1 MKTSHSFSPSQPSA
15 GSRSPL
21 PKDGIE
27 RARVLARQFAETAV
41 ARDAAG
47 GTPKAERDA
56 LRQSGLL
63 SLSIPADYGGQG
75 ARWSET
81 LETVRIFAQTD
92 SSIAHVYGF
101 HHLLLATVQLFSR
114 PAQWEPWVEQTA
126 RKHWFWGNALN
137 PLDERTTVRR
147 IGDWFEFSGKKSFC
161 SGALD
166 SEMLIASG
174 KEEIGGR
181 MLIAA
186 VPTARAGITI
196 NSDWNCF
203 GQRQTDS
210 GSALF
215 ERVRVEAAELLR
227 DPGPLSTP
235 RSSLR
240 PLLAQLVFIHMFL
253 GLAEGALADARHYTL
268 HEARPWF
275 RSPASRASED
285 SYTLRHYGEFHVAL
299 EGARL
304 LAGRATALFDEAW
317 LEGDALSADARGH
330 VALAVATAKVAAS
343 RAGLDVASRV
353 FETTGARATHGALRL
368 DRYWRNLRVQTLHDP
383 VDYKL
388 QDIGNWVLNAQV
400 PVPSFYS

>member
-1 MKTSHSFSPSQPSA
+1 MPNSSITAASDAVQA
-15 GSRSPL
+15 
-21 PKDGIE
+21 
-27 RARVLARQFAETAV
+27 LAHRFAQTAA
-41 ARDAAG
+41 ARDAQG

-63 SLSIPADYGGQG
+63 SLSIPREYGGRG
-75 ARWSET
+75 ASWSET
-81 LETVRIFAQTD
+81 LDTVRVFAQVD

-101 HHLLLATVQLFSR
+101 QHLLLATAQLFAR
-114 PAQWEPWVEQTA
+114 PSQWEPWFEQTA
-126 RKHWFWGNALN
+126 SKNWFWGNALN
-137 PLDERTTVRR
+137 PLDDRTTVRR
-147 IGDWFEFSGKKSFC
+147 IGDWFEFSGKKRFC

-174 KEEIGGR
+174 LDAVSGKL
-181 MLIAA
+181 LIAA

-210 GSALF
+210 GSTLF
-215 ERVRVEAAELLR
+215 ERVRVEAAELLL

-235 RSSLR
+235 RSALR

-253 GLAEGALADARHYTL
+253 GLAEGALAEARHYTT

-275 RSPASRASED
+275 RSGAGRASED
-285 SYTLRHYGEFHVAL
+285 PYTLAHYGEFHVGV
-299 EGARL
+299 ESVRL
-304 LAGRATALFDEAW
+304 LARQAANVFDEAW
-317 LEGDALSADARGH
+317 IKGAALDAEGRGR
-330 VALAVATAKVAAS
+330 VAVAVATAKVAAS
-343 RAGLDVASRV
+343 RTGLDVASRL

-388 QDIGNWVLNAQV
+388 QDIGNWVLNGQA
-400 PVPSFYS
+400 PAPSFYS

>member
-1 MKTSHSFSPSQPSA
+1 MPDTFFSPLSDAAQ
-15 GSRSPL
+15 
-21 PKDGIE
+21 
-27 RARVLARQFAETAV
+27 RAQALAHQFAETAV
-41 ARDAAG
+41 ARDAEG

-56 LRQSGLL
+56 LRRSGLL
-63 SLSIPADYGGQG
+63 SLSIPTDYGGQG
-75 ARWSET
+75 ARWRET
-81 LETVRIFAQTD
+81 LDTVRIFAQAD

-101 HHLLLATVQLFSR
+101 HHLLLATVQLFSL

-126 RKHWFWGNALN
+126 KKHWFWGNALN

-174 KEEIGGR
+174 KDEIGGKL
-181 MLIAA
+181 LIAA
-186 VPTARAGITI
+186 VPTSRAGITI

-215 ERVRVEAAELLR
+215 ERVRVEASELLL

-253 GLAEGALADARHYTL
+253 GLAEGALSEARHYTL

-275 RSPASRASED
+275 RADVERASD
-285 SYTLRHYGEFHVAL
+285 DPYTLAHYGEFHVGL
-299 EGARL
+299 ESVRL
-304 LAGRATALFDEAW
+304 LAQQAATLFDDAW
-317 LEGDALSADARGH
+317 LRGEALDTDARGR
-330 VALAVATAKVAAS
+330 VAIAVATAKVAAS
-343 RAGLDVASRV
+343 RTGLDVASRL

-388 QDIGNWVLNAQV
+388 QDIGHWVLNGRA
-400 PVPSFYS
+400 PAPSFYS

>member
-1 MKTSHSFSPSQPSA
+1 MTSTSASSSAPPSHRGDALQ
-15 GSRSPL
+15 
-21 PKDGIE
+21 
-27 RARVLARQFAETAV
+27 RAQTLATRFAETAI

-75 ARWSET
+75 AQWIQT
-81 LETVRIFAQTD
+81 LETVRILAQAD
-92 SSIAHVYGF
+92 SSVAHVYGF
-101 HHLLLATVQLFSR
+101 HHLLLATVQLFSK
-114 PAQWEPWVEQTA
+114 PEQWVPWVEQTA
-126 RKHWFWGNALN
+126 RNHWFWGNALN
-137 PLDERTTVRR
+137 PLDERTVVRR
-147 IGDWFEFSGKKSFC
+147 MRDTQEWFEFSGKKSFC

-174 KEEIGGR
+174 KDERSGKL
-181 MLIAA
+181 LIAA
-186 VPTARAGITI
+186 IPTARAGITI

-215 ERVRVEAAELLR
+215 ERVRVDAAEMLL
-227 DPGPLSTP
+227 DPGPLTTP
-235 RSSLR
+235 RASLR
-240 PLLAQLVFIHMFL
+240 PLLAQLVFVHMFL
-253 GLAEGALADARHYTL
+253 GLAQGALAEAKHYTL

-275 RSPASRASED
+275 RSGVANASD
-285 SYTLRHYGEFHVAL
+285 DPYTLAHYGEFHVAL
-299 EGARL
+299 ESMRL
-304 LAGRATALFDEAW
+304 LARQAATLFDEAW
-317 LEGDALSADARGH
+317 QQGDSLDADGRGR
-330 VALAVATAKVAAS
+330 VAVAVATAKVAAS
-343 RAGLDVASRV
+343 RHGLDVASRL

-388 QDIGNWVLNAQV
+388 QDIGNWALNAQA
-400 PVPSFYS
+400 PAPSFYS